1 MKRQY
6 ILDGHIKFSPS
17 DSTLTRYPSGESEE
31 EPFLLPVPASRLL
44 QTLLEQS
51 PALSTREELLVLVW
65 ENYGM
70 KGSIHN
76 LAHYTMILRKAFSN
90 LDMDKKV
97 IVTVHKKGL
106 MINPLLEV
114 TLTGLDT
121 EEGESTTESEL
132 ASNSIKAPSLCYD
145 DPPYLADAA
154 DNTQPPPS
162 PIAKT
167 MHNVNKQISRI
178 DQEPVSASK
187 IIRRTKMKRVITLA
201 AITGLVALACLAG
214 WIQLAEKKIR
224 YSENNLRVLK
234 KIDRCTLYTFNAP
247 TNDGILIKDLLEKAA
262 KYPLNCKKD
271 RVIIYETDA
280 FLGPNNTGKKFHTS
294 LTVCTESKNLD
305 DLNSCVSHYYN

>member
-17 DSTLTRYPSGESEE
+17 DSTLTRYPSGESVE
-31 EPFLLPVPASRLL
+31 EPFLLPVPAARLL

-121 EEGESTTESEL
+121 EESENTTESEL
-132 ASNSIKAPSLCYD
+132 TSNSTKALSLDYD
-145 DPPYLADAA
+145 EPPYQADAA
-154 DNTQPPPS
+154 DNTRIPS
-162 PIAKT
+162 PPVTNTLQNLNKT
-167 MHNVNKQISRI
+167 ISSTEQAI
-178 DQEPVSASK
+178 VSANKRIS
-187 IIRRTKMKRVITLA
+187 RTKMKRIITLG
-201 AITGLVALACLAG
+201 AITGLVALVCVIL
-214 WIQLAEKKIR
+214 WVQFPDNKIR
-224 YSENNLRVLK
+224 YGEDNLRVLK

-247 TNDGILIKDLLEKAA
+247 TNDNILIAGLLDKAA

-271 RVIIYETDA
+271 RVLIYATDA